1 MYVVQKSNFF
11 GGWMD
16 MMEFK
21 TREEALQDLG
31 KWLSQGTLA
40 RVVKV
45 LEVKVELVEGED
57 Q

>member
-1 MYVVQKSNFF
+1 
-11 GGWMD
+11 
-16 MMEFK
+16 MMEFE

>member
-1 MYVVQKSNFF
+1 MYMVQKSNFF

-16 MMEFK
+16 IKECDS
-21 TREEALQDLG
+21 REEALQILG
-31 KWLSQGTLA
+31 KVLSQGTLA

>member
-16 MMEFK
+16 MMEFE

-57 Q
+57 K

>member
-1 MYVVQKSNFF
+1 MYVVQRSNFF

-16 MMEFK
+16 MGEFE
-21 TREEALQDLG
+21 TREDALQALG
-31 KWLSQGTLA
+31 KVLSRGTLA

-57 Q
+57 K